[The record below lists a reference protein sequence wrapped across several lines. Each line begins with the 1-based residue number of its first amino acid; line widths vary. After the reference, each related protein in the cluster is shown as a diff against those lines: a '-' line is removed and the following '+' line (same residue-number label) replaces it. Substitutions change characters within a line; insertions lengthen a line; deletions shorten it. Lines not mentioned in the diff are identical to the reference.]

1 MKTLNTTTLVFFTS
15 LIACI
20 VTGMMLHVDVNHHH
34 IADFTILTYL
44 HLAAV
49 IVMGW
54 LSYRHLTKHSKWFNA
69 YRKLRWSKKTVNT
82 LMSITGI
89 ALVVTG
95 VLILFSAAHEL
106 SIAHYITGILF
117 TLLALGH
124 SIKRI
129 ARTLKK
135 VSV

>member
-1 MKTLNTTTLVFFTS
+1 MKAINTTTLVLFAS
-15 LIACI
+15 LIVVI
-20 VTGMMLHVDVNHHH
+20 ITGMMLHVDVNHHH
-34 IADFTILTYL
+34 IAGFTILTYL

-54 LSYRHLTKHSKWFNA
+54 LSYLHLAKHSKWFNA
-69 YRKLRWSKKTVNT
+69 YRKLRWSKKIVNT

-89 ALVVTG
+89 AVVVTG
-95 VLILFSAAHEL
+95 VLILFSVRHEL
-106 SIAHYITGILF
+106 SIAHYFTGILF

-129 ARTLKK
+129 ARTLKNI
-135 VSV
+135 SA